1 MQQVRI
7 ASPFTL
13 PLVAKMFV
21 ARILLLTLSAIFN
34 SIHPRLLLYFR
45 KLQNGTRVAE
55 ATGKY
60 PRSSAA

>member
-1 MQQVRI
+1 MRD
-7 ASPFTL
+7 
-13 PLVAKMFV
+13 AKDSTIFLLLNVVV
-21 ARILLLTLSAIFN
+21 ARTLLLTLSAIFN